1 MIKCDQ
7 GDVQFSGTVITLI
20 AETMTVFQ
28 TLFDMMQ
35 RDIPKEYAEPMFKV
49 LFNFMDEKLH
59 GEKEQKPNPEEAF
72 KAAEFLNNFFESI
85 EKANK
90 QEGDLLI

>member
-1 MIKCDQ
+1 M
-7 GDVQFSGTVITLI
+7 QFSGTVITLT
-20 AETMTVFQ
+20 AETMTVFES
-28 TLFDMMQ
+28 LIDMM
-35 RDIPKEYAEPMFKV
+35 RREIPKEYAEPMFEV

-72 KAAEFLNNFFESI
+72 KAAEFLNNFFDSI

-90 QEGDLLI
+90 